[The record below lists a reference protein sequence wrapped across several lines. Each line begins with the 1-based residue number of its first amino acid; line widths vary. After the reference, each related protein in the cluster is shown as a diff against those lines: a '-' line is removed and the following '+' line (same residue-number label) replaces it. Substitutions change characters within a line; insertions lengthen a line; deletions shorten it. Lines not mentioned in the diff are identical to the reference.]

1 MIEYGSL
8 ICGIDNKMKNV
19 WEHAWKTN
27 PSGFR
32 NYPNEEFIR
41 FMGRNFLGI
50 SSERGD
56 IKILEIGCG
65 NGANLW
71 MVAKEGFQAYG
82 VDSSHTSLKLCKETF
97 KKWEVRGNLYLGDLR
112 SLPFKDE
119 YFDAVFEVRAIEYVT
134 YTDHKRC
141 YSEIRRVLKDRGK
154 FYSFHFGKGSWDF
167 TYGGGKLID
176 KDTVDNTPN
185 EGAIFPNCGINCF
198 LDEKDLRELLKGVGF
213 KDIKIEKVIKTY
225 ENITKTAE
233 YLSVECIK

>member
-1 MIEYGSL
+1 MR
-8 ICGIDNKMKNV
+8 GITKMENV
-19 WEHAWKTN
+19 WEHAYITN

-50 SSERGD
+50 SSERGN
-56 IKILEIGCG
+56 IKIIEIGCG

-71 MVAKEGFQAYG
+71 VVAKEGFQAYG
-82 VDSSHTSLKLCKETF
+82 VDSSPTSLKLCKETF

-112 SLPFKDE
+112 SLPFKDK

-141 YSEIRRVLKDRGK
+141 YSEIWRVLKDRGK

-167 TYGGGKLID
+167 TYGGGEID
-176 KDTVDNTPN
+176 
-185 EGAIFPNCGINCF
+185 
-198 LDEKDLRELLKGVGF
+198 R
-213 KDIKIEKVIKTY
+213 
-225 ENITKTAE
+225 
-233 YLSVECIK
+233 